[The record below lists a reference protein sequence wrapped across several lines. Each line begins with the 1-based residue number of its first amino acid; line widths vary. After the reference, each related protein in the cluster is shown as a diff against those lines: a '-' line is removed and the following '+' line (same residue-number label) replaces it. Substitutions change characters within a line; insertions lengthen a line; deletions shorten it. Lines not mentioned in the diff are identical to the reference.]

1 MTLHRRLTV
10 FFIAI
15 VILPLAAAAFVVQ
28 RFVVGEIERR
38 ARLSLGPSL
47 NASIVLYNDRRL
59 ALDDRV
65 YGAIISVAS
74 FGRLLQSG
82 EPGAIDAFLEERLTD
97 EGGLDFL
104 MVLDRKGRRLGF
116 ASVPATFAPGIAMP
130 GPTEILEAG
139 KVHDLFVRTPRIPLK
154 ISDRGVVGSVLG
166 GYWLD
171 QGLLV
176 APTEGGVQMTI
187 VAGDQVVASTTV
199 IEDAGDL
206 DLEIGD
212 AFEMDIDGGA
222 LAQASRLTDETSLV
236 AWTPRDPLND
246 RATLVRS
253 AMVGLLLLALGA
265 TGVLA
270 YKLARLVT
278 QDLEELTEGA
288 RAMAE
293 GRFEHRVPV
302 RSKDEVGQLAHVFN
316 EMGARLSETITELSS
331 SRDQLQ
337 RAIRRVGETLR
348 STHDMKQILDAVL
361 HTGMDAVHADAGTYW
376 TFTPTREEIYPAIGI
391 GTEVD
396 ELHRLK
402 IGEGIIGLVAERGIT
417 TLVPVPG
424 GPPPARGEPS
434 FPNVLALPL
443 YHDDR
448 IYGVFA
454 LYRTPGKRPFTEKD
468 VQTLEFLTE
477 QGAVA
482 LENVTLHEEANRLSL
497 TDGLTGVFNRRYLQM
512 QFRQVLA
519 TAVRFDRPFSVLMLD
534 LDNFKNVNDTF
545 GHQRGD
551 AILIEFAQRVNRN
564 LREVDTFARYGGE
577 EFVALLSETNVD
589 GATATAEKIL
599 DSVRSEPF
607 GGSGET
613 PIELTVSIGVASYP
627 EHADSY
633 KRLVESADG
642 AMYRAKR
649 EGRDR
654 VRVSEEGPT
663 PGLKV
668 AK

>member
-1 MTLHRRLTV
+1 M
-10 FFIAI
+10 A
-15 VILPLAAAAFVVQ
+15 
-28 RFVVGEIERR
+28 
-38 ARLSLGPSL
+38 
-47 NASIVLYNDRRL
+47 
-59 ALDDRV
+59 
-65 YGAIISVAS
+65 
-74 FGRLLQSG
+74 
-82 EPGAIDAFLEERLTD
+82 
-97 EGGLDFL
+97 
-104 MVLDRKGRRLGF
+104 
-116 ASVPATFAPGIAMP
+116 
-130 GPTEILEAG
+130 
-139 KVHDLFVRTPRIPLK
+139 
-154 ISDRGVVGSVLG
+154 
-166 GYWLD
+166 
-171 QGLLV
+171 
-176 APTEGGVQMTI
+176 
-187 VAGDQVVASTTV
+187 
-199 IEDAGDL
+199 
-206 DLEIGD
+206 
-212 AFEMDIDGGA
+212 
-222 LAQASRLTDETSLV
+222 
-236 AWTPRDPLND
+236 
-246 RATLVRS
+246 
-253 AMVGLLLLALGA
+253 GLLLIALGA
-265 TGVLA
+265 TAVLA

-316 EMGARLSETITELSS
+316 EMAAKLSETITELSS

-396 ELHRLK
+396 ELQRLK
-402 IGEGIIGLVAERGIT
+402 VGEGIIGLVAERGIT
-417 TLVPVPG
+417 TLVPIPG
-424 GPPPARGEPS
+424 GPPAARGEPS

-443 YHDDR
+443 NHDDR

-454 LYRTPGKRPFTEKD
+454 LYRRPGKRPFTDKD
-468 VQTLEFLTE
+468 VQTLEFLVE

-519 TAVRFDRPFSVLMLD
+519 TAVRFNRPFSVLMLD

-564 LREVDTFARYGGE
+564 LREVDTFSRYGGE
-577 EFVALLSETNVD
+577 EFVALLSETDVH
-589 GATATAEKIL
+589 GALATAEKIL
-599 DSVRSEPF
+599 DSVRSETF
-607 GGSGET
+607 GGSGES
-613 PIELTVSIGVASYP
+613 PIHLTVSIGVASHP
-627 EHADSY
+627 DHGDSY
-633 KRLVESADG
+633 KKLIEAADR
-642 AMYRAKR
+642 AMYHAKR

-654 VRVSEEGPT
+654 VRVSET
-663 PGLKV
+663 GLKI